1 MTEAHTTPLFWL
13 YDNARA
19 FHDQLEMAI
28 ENART
33 EHERD
38 QLWDIWDIEKRY
50 LDKEGDAELSDEE
63 HDLITRLAAERLPI
77 GPTDV

>member
-1 MTEAHTTPLFWL
+1 MTEIFWL

-38 QLWDIWDIEKRY
+38 QLWDIEMRY
-50 LDKEGDAELSDEE
+50 LDKGPDAELSDEE